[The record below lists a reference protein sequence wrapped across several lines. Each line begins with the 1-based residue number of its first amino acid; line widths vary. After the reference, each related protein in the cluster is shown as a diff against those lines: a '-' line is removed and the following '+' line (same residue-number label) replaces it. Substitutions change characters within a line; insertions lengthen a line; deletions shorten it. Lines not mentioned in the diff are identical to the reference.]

1 MGACGPL
8 AAALRYAASLPCIAF
23 GERRAVARRRRKR
36 EDNRRTSRCDFAS
49 LRLRASEVVREAM
62 RGRLGA

>member
-1 MGACGPL
+1 VLSHDA
-8 AAALRYAASLPCIAF
+8 
-23 GERRAVARRRRKR
+23 GEREKR
-36 EDNRRTSRCDFAS
+36 EKITSCFL